1 MGWRGGPGRQSPV
14 ATWKRQRTKGRLMG
28 DLSELPITDL
38 RTAGDAI
45 ETLIEFRAYL
55 PPEEVKATVCGRFR
69 DDIREL
75 LGLPIPERAERGYE
89 ERFLP
94 ELDDEGFNHLLHA
107 VGTLV
112 GRFTPFM
119 DDPELVILLK
129 TLHDLLTVEEARR
142 DALKAA
148 ELKEEVTVS

>member
-1 MGWRGGPGRQSPV
+1 MRSTTLWRTR
-14 ATWKRQRTKGRLMG
+14 
-28 DLSELPITDL
+28 DLPITDL
-38 RTAGDAI
+38 RLAGDAV

-55 PPEEVKATVCGRFR
+55 PPDEKLVMFAGTFR

-75 LGLPIPERAERGYE
+75 LGM
-89 ERFLP
+89 P
-94 ELDDEGFNHLLHA
+94 ELA
-107 VGTLV
+107 VAKRGAEVEPLSEMPNED
-112 GRFTPFM
+112 FTNLFQSVAVLIGKFTTWM

-129 TLHDLLTVEEARR
+129 TLHDLLRMEETRR

>member
-1 MGWRGGPGRQSPV
+1 MGAIDDLWRTR
-14 ATWKRQRTKGRLMG
+14 
-28 DLSELPITDL
+28 DLPITDL
-38 RTAGDAI
+38 RLAGDAV

-55 PPEEVKATVCGRFR
+55 PPDEKLVMFAGTFR

-75 LGLPIPERAERGYE
+75 LGM
-89 ERFLP
+89 P
-94 ELDDEGFNHLLHA
+94 ELA
-107 VGTLV
+107 VAKRGAEVEPLSEMPNED
-112 GRFTPFM
+112 FTNLFQSVAVLIGKFTTWM

-129 TLHDLLTVEEARR
+129 TLHDLLRTEETRR

>member
-1 MGWRGGPGRQSPV
+1 MLFRS
-14 ATWKRQRTKGRLMG
+14 
-28 DLSELPITDL
+28 PITDL
-38 RTAGDAI
+38 RLAGDAV

-55 PPEEVKATVCGRFR
+55 PPDEKLVMFAGTFR

-75 LGLPIPERAERGYE
+75 LGM
-89 ERFLP
+89 P
-94 ELDDEGFNHLLHA
+94 ELA
-107 VGTLV
+107 VAKRGAEVEPLSEMPNED
-112 GRFTPFM
+112 FTNLFQSVAVLIGKFTTWM

-129 TLHDLLTVEEARR
+129 TLHDLLRMEETRR